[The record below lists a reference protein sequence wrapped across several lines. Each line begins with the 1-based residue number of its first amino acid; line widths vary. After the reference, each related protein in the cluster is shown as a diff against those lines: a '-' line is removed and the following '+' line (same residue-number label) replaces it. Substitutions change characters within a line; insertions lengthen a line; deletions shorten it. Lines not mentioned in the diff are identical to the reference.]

1 MTLLLDEALLDDA
14 DGLAA
19 ADRGSTL
26 VALAGAG
33 AQVRAASTA
42 AAEAGVGRI
51 SEDGRPRAV
60 VVAALGSTAMVGDL
74 LTAFAGPSS
83 PVPVQAVH
91 ARTLPGWVGPVD
103 LVVAVSLSGAAAG
116 PLAVAAEA
124 ARRGCRLL
132 TVGAAASPLA
142 EVSARARGIH
152 VPVPRDLRSS
162 RSSLWALAVPVLA
175 GAAALELVDVPLEA
189 FEEAA
194 QVLDEIAERARPS
207 SEAFVNPAKSLA
219 LDLAGCIPL
228 VLGEGDLAGV
238 AARRA
243 SYQLARYARHP
254 AVAGVLPDAAAEI
267 VATFDGPFA
276 RRADDV
282 FADPFEDEGRTA
294 LRLLLLRDDTSE
306 PSTRTVADVVRDTA
320 ISGGVRVNELP
331 AIGTH
336 GLARVAG
343 LVAMTDFAAV
353 YLALGAGLDPLRSP
367 HVADLRDGVRGGFD
381 A

>member
-1 MTLLLDEALLDDA
+1 MTLLDEALLDDP

-19 ADRGSTL
+19 ADRGATL
-26 VALAGAG
+26 IALAGAG
-33 AQVRAASTA
+33 AQIRAAATA
-42 AAEAGVGRI
+42 AAEAGVRRI
-51 SEDGRPRAV
+51 AEDGRPRAV
-60 VVAALGSTAMVGDL
+60 VVAALGSSAMVGDL
-74 LTAFAGPSS
+74 LSAFAGPSS

-103 LVVAVSLSGAAAG
+103 LVVAVSLSGAAEG

-152 VPVPRDLRSS
+152 VPVTRDLRSS
-162 RSSLWALAVPVLA
+162 RSSLWALAVPVLL
-175 GAAALELVDVPLEA
+175 GAAALELVDVPEEA
-189 FEEAA
+189 LEEAA
-194 QVLDEIAERARPS
+194 AAVDEVAERSRPS
-207 SEAFVNPAKSLA
+207 SEAFVNPAKTLA
-219 LDLAGCIPL
+219 LDLAGSIPL

-238 AARRA
+238 AASRA

-254 AVAGVLPDAAAEI
+254 AVAGILPDAAAEI

-276 RRADDV
+276 RHRDDV
-282 FADPFEDEGRTA
+282 FADPFEDEGGRTSV
-294 LRLLLLRDDTSE
+294 RLLLLRDDTSE
-306 PSTRTVADVVRDTA
+306 RTTRMVTDVVRETA
-320 ISGGVRVNELP
+320 ITSGVRVNEL
-331 AIGTH
+331 AAKGEH

-353 YLALGAGLDPLRSP
+353 YLALGAGLDPLTSP
-367 HVADLRDGVRGGFD
+367 HVADLRDGVRGGLE